1 MANLTK
7 EQREAKEKSKEVA
20 VENEVPESLT
30 EKVEKNIAVAKETGT
45 LKKTVRKIDDETMI
59 AVASFKGGKVQYK
72 NESEPYDFYVW
83 EQFGDV
89 QDVRY
94 GSLRDLRRRSGE
106 EAFKKMLYIL
116 DEEAVAEL
124 GLTKVYAE
132 VGSLEDMLT
141 LFDKPLA
148 VILKFVENASPQIK
162 EVLRQ
167 IMYNK
172 LERKEPVDLF
182 TAKTLAEKLNIE
194 LNLDL

>member
-1 MANLTK
+1 MAGLTK
-7 EQREAKEKSKEVA
+7 EQRLAKESTI
-20 VENEVPESLT
+20 PESLT
-30 EKVEKNIAVAKETGT
+30 EKVESNIATVKETGT
-45 LKKTVRKIDDETMI
+45 LKKAVRKIDDETMV
-59 AVASFKGGKVQYK
+59 AVASFKGGKTQFR
-72 NESEPYDFYVW
+72 NEAEPYDFYVW

-106 EAFKKMLYIL
+106 EPFKKMLYVL
-116 DEEAVAEL
+116 DEEAITEL
-124 GLTKVYAE
+124 GLAKVYAE
-132 VGSLEDMLT
+132 IGSLEEMISI
-141 LFDKPLA
+141 FDQPLQ
-148 VILKFVENASPQIK
+148 VILKFVDNASPQVK

-172 LERKEPVDLF
+172 LERKEAVDLF

>member
-7 EQREAKEKSKEVA
+7 EQREAKEKAKLES
-20 VENEVPESLT
+20 EVPESIT
-30 EKVEKNIAVAKETGT
+30 EKIETNIAVAKESGT
-45 LKKTVRKIDDETMI
+45 LKKVVKKIDDETMV
-59 AVASFKGGKVQYK
+59 AVASFKGGKTQFK
-72 NESEPYDFYVW
+72 NEIEPYDFYVW

-89 QDVRY
+89 QDVRF

-106 EAFKKMLYIL
+106 EPFKKMLYVL
-116 DEEAVAEL
+116 DEEAITEL
-124 GLTKVYAE
+124 GLAKIYAE
-132 VGSLEDMLT
+132 VGSLEEMIT
-141 LFDKPLA
+141 LFEKPLA
-148 VILKFVENASPQIK
+148 VVLKFVENASPQVK